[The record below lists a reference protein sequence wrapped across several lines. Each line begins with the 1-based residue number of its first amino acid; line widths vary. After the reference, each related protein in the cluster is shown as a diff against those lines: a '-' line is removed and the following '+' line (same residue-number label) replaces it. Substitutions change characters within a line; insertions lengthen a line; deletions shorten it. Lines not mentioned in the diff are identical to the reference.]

1 VPENR
6 ETPFIVIFTDLDG
19 TLLDHASYSW
29 RAAEPALEDCK
40 RLNIPIILASSKTR
54 AEMGVLRNALGL
66 QYPFISENGGGLSF
80 PAVNG
85 EKAPTGA
92 SLVDN
97 MWQLSLGAP
106 YGQLVSA
113 LGEIREELGWN
124 IRGFSDMQPE
134 EISHV
139 TGLDLDA
146 SRLAAEREFDE
157 PFFLEKGA
165 GEKDLL
171 YRAAHRR
178 GLNITQGGRFYHLH
192 GDNDKGEAAKR
203 LTSWYR
209 EAHPRVLTAAFGDSP
224 NDFGMLKQVDYP
236 VLIRSFRDFPGIEA
250 VIPGVRMSR
259 EKGPKG
265 WNTMVLNLLTEKLN

>member
-1 VPENR
+1 MPDDR

-19 TLLDHASYSW
+19 TLLDHDSYSW
-29 RAAEPALEDCK
+29 RAAEPALEHCK
-40 RLNIPIILASSKTR
+40 CLNIPIILASSKTR

-66 QYPFISENGGGLSF
+66 QYPFISENGGGLFF

-85 EKAPTGA
+85 EKAPPGA
-92 SLVDN
+92 GRVEN

-113 LGEIREELGWN
+113 LREIREELGWN

-134 EISHV
+134 EISRV

-165 GEKDLL
+165 GEKDPL

-192 GDNDKGEAAKR
+192 GDNDKGEAVKR

-209 EAHPRVLTAAFGDSP
+209 KAHPRVLTAALGDSP

-236 VLIRSFRDFPGIEA
+236 VLIRSFRDFPGIDA

-265 WNTMVLNLLTEKLN
+265 WNTMVLNLLAEKLN

>member
-1 VPENR
+1 MPEDR

-19 TLLDHASYSW
+19 TLLDHDSYSW
-29 RAAEPALEDCK
+29 RAADPALKHCK

-66 QYPFISENGGGLSF
+66 RDPFISENGGGLFF

-85 EKAPTGA
+85 EKAPAGA
-92 SLVDN
+92 SLVEN
-97 MWQLSLGAP
+97 MWQLSLGTP

-113 LGEIREELGWN
+113 LGEIREELGCN

-134 EISHV
+134 EISLV

-157 PFFLEKGA
+157 PFFLEDGA
-165 GEKDLL
+165 GDTDLL
-171 YRAAHRR
+171 YRAAHSR

-192 GDNDKGEAAKR
+192 GDNDKGEAANR
-203 LTSWYR
+203 LTAWYQ

-224 NDFGMLKQVDYP
+224 NDFEMLKQVDYP
-236 VLIRSFRDFPGIEA
+236 VLIRSSRDFPGIKD
-250 VIPGVRMSR
+250 VISGVRMSR

-265 WNTMVLNLLTEKLN
+265 WNTMVLNLLAEKLN